1 MSNFWTP
8 LEIPL
13 INCKIHVELNCILS
27 SAGEPAKAEITDAKL
42 HLPIVTLSTKDNVN
56 LRKQVMDLK
65 DLLEQS
71 SDYSCKSNKSRK
83 KHIWVTQC
91 IISRY

>member
-13 INCKIHVELNCILS
+13 INCKIRLELNCILS
-27 SAGEPAKAEITDAKL
+27 SAGEPSKAEITDAKL